1 MVETS
6 LNGILWS
13 DIPSNGSPDGPIAMR
28 RIVSKLGEPVKN
40 YLANFFCLGGTPFA
54 ENHFA
59 KKPSAPLNGKSP
71 KIFLK
76 MGQKGLKLAFLGQ
89 K

>member
-28 RIVSKLGEPVKN
+28 GIVSKLGEPVKN
-40 YLANFFCLGGTPFA
+40 YLADIFCLGGTPFA
-54 ENHFA
+54 ENHF
-59 KKPSAPLNGKSP
+59 SMNPLVE
-71 KIFLK
+71 
-76 MGQKGLKLAFLGQ
+76 MGDTPPP
-89 K
+89 

>member
-28 RIVSKLGEPVKN
+28 GIVSKLGEPVKN
-40 YLANFFCLGGTPFA
+40 YLADFFCLGGTPFA

-59 KKPSAPLNGKSP
+59 KKTSAERGGTPRP
-71 KIFLK
+71 P
-76 MGQKGLKLAFLGQ
+76 
-89 K
+89 